1 MLNIHAFISLYILQF
16 CDKCQL
22 RIILHTLLKAISF
35 LFFVTYFGGLSTHTL
50 GLASQLVDFSLCRLV
65 HPCLILWRSFGVS
78 LPMSKYPDVLYIT
91 ATVHP
96 YVNRVVAY
104 LTLSCLFLSIHLFIK
119 SYSSL
124 YFFFIYLHVYVHPF
138 ICSFFLLWFFD

>member
-1 MLNIHAFISLYILQF
+1 M
-16 CDKCQL
+16 
-22 RIILHTLLKAISF
+22 HTLLKALSF

-104 LTLSCLFLSIHLFIK
+104 LTLPCLFLSIHLFIK

-124 YFFFIYLHVYVHPF
+124 YFFSFIYMFMSTHLSVHF
-138 ICSFFLLWFFD
+138 SCFDSLIRI